1 MTIKPSAYLRCRAGK
16 GWLRGLGALV
26 AAAALLAAAWVVEF
40 ECAVS
45 PHKLPLAAQEFLAE
59 HYPQQTPALVERA
72 YDDFRI
78 TYEVFFHTGA
88 HVRFSCR
95 GAFRALDS
103 RQLPIPAAIVPEA
116 VRAYAAKHYP
126 GAAVTKLE
134 HERREW
140 EVRLSNGME
149 LSFDDREFFLS
160 GYDD

>member
-1 MTIKPSAYLRCRAGK
+1 MTDPLRRCGARW
-16 GWLRGLGALV
+16 WLRPLV
-26 AAAALLAAAWVVEF
+26 AVAALTAVVLGVGYGVEF
-40 ECAVS
+40 ERSVS
-45 PHKLPLAAQEFLAE
+45 PRKLPLAAQEFLAE

-140 EVRLSNGME
+140 EVRLSNGVE
-149 LSFDDREFFLS
+149 LSFDNRNFFPT